1 MMRRHLVKV
10 AAAAAVAVLG
20 LTACGGTATT
30 SGSAAPSA
38 SAGPVT
44 LKVAVWNYSSTP
56 EFKALFDAYTA
67 KNPSVTIEPVDILA
81 SDYTQKVNTMLAGGD
96 TTDLIAMKDI
106 PSFAAYS
113 RRGQLLDLSD
123 LAAKAPADL
132 GSKDTYK
139 TNGKYFAIPYRQDFW
154 VLYYNKAAL
163 KAANIDP
170 ASLTTWDAY
179 SAAAKKMSAAGGGT
193 VTKYGAYQ
201 HTWRSVVQAV
211 ACAQN
216 KCDML
221 SGDYSSFKSQY
232 DMTLDLQKSQAIME
246 WGTASTQKVTYQSQF
261 ETKAAAMIP
270 MGSWYASSVI
280 AQKTKGATDVEW
292 GIAPLPQKAA
302 GNVSTVGTPT
312 AFAVNSKAKNAA
324 AAKQFMAF
332 IASEDAAKA
341 VANVGVVPALRTA
354 PVMDVYFKLQGMPND
369 ALAQKA
375 YKPDYVQDEM
385 PNDEK
390 SPKIDTTLNE
400 EHSLIMTGSATVD
413 AGLAN
418 MSKRVKAI

>member
-1 MMRRHLVKV
+1 MMRNLVKV

-20 LTACGGTATT
+20 LSACGGGATSAGTAA
-30 SGSAAPSA
+30 SSAPT
-38 SAGPVT
+38 GPVT

-67 KNPSVTIEPVDILA
+67 KNPQVTIEPVDILA

-96 TTDLIAMKDI
+96 TTDLIGMKDI
-106 PSFAAYS
+106 PSFASYS
-113 RRGQLLDLSD
+113 RRGQLLDISD
-123 LAAKAPADL
+123 VAAKTPADL

-154 VLYYNKAAL
+154 VLFYNRTAL
-163 KAANIDP
+163 QAANIDP
-170 ASLTTWDAY
+170 ASLTTWQAY
-179 SAAAKKMSAAGGGT
+179 SDAAKKMSAAGGGT

-221 SGDYSSFKSQY
+221 SGDYSSFSDQY
-232 DMTLDLQKSQAIME
+232 KMTLDLQKSQAIME

-280 AQKTKGATDVEW
+280 AQKTKGATDVDW

-302 GNVSTVGTPT
+302 GAVSTVGTPT
-312 AFAVNSKAKNAA
+312 AFAVNAKTKNAA
-324 AAKQFMAF
+324 AAKQFMEF
-332 IASEDAAKA
+332 VGSEDAAKA
-341 VANVGVVPALRTA
+341 VASVGVVPANRTPA
-354 PVMDVYFKLQGMPND
+354 VMDTYFKLQGMPND

-390 SPKIDTTLNE
+390 STKIDTILNE
-400 EHSLIMTGSATVD
+400 EHSLIMTGSGTLD
-413 AGLAN
+413 AGLAS
-418 MSKRVKAI
+418 MAKRVKAI